1 MRVPAA
7 DDRIRIDRRT
17 FLVAGAVL
25 VVSCS
30 QGSSTNDQPR
40 AGTPGRNVP
49 APSGVV
55 RTTWG
60 RDPFALGAYS
70 FLAVGATPTM
80 REWLAEPI
88 ADRVFFAGEATDG
101 ASPSTVHGALAS
113 GRRAADQ
120 VRAVAGR
127 SDSVAVI
134 GAGAAG
140 AQAARRLRDA
150 GFAVTVFEARDRVGG
165 RLHTVQPAGWPIPI
179 ERGASWVH
187 DTDASDLAGVL
198 RRLGIA
204 TTPFDYEHRALG
216 RDGAALRDPDEYVED
231 AVAAMERAIEWA
243 DERDPDRSIAEA
255 LRESGAAASVDPV
268 ALRHLLASEVVT
280 ELAADA
286 TEISAHWGFEE
297 GTEGDDLLVVGGYGY
312 LVDALL
318 DGIDVRLSSPLRRI
332 GYGGAR
338 VDLTIEGGNASFDR
352 VIVTVPLGVLKSGT
366 VAFDPP
372 LPQRHRRAIDGIGFG
387 LIDKLWLRFD
397 SRFWSDDALMWTI
410 VDDDGFAEWFNLAPV
425 TGEPVLLSIVGGSR
439 ARELQEL
446 SDEQAVARA
455 IRSLQKL
462 VDAGW

>member
-1 MRVPAA
+1 MSNAEPGM
-7 DDRIRIDRRT
+7 RIDRRT
-17 FLVAGAVL
+17 FLVAGAML

-30 QGSSTNDQPR
+30 QGSSSTDQPR
-40 AGTPGRNVP
+40 AGRGGSVP
-49 APSGVV
+49 TPSGVV

-80 REWLAEPI
+80 REWLTEPI
-88 ADRVFFAGEATDG
+88 GGRVFFAGEATDG

-113 GRRAADQ
+113 GKRVADQ
-120 VRAVAGR
+120 VRAVAAR
-127 SDSVAVI
+127 SDSIAII
-134 GAGAAG
+134 GAGIAG
-140 AQAARRLRDA
+140 AQAARVLRDA
-150 GFAVTVFEARDRVGG
+150 GFAVTVHEARDRVGG
-165 RLHTVQPAGWPIPI
+165 RLDTVQPEGWPIPV

-198 RRLGIA
+198 RRLGVA
-204 TTPFDYEHRALG
+204 TTPFDYEHRSLG
-216 RDGAALRDPDEYVED
+216 RDGAALRDPDGYVED
-231 AVAAMERAIEWA
+231 AVVSVEQAIEWA
-243 DERDPDRSIAEA
+243 DGRDRDVSIADA
-255 LRESGAAASVDPV
+255 LRESGAAATVDPV

-280 ELAADA
+280 ELAAEA

-297 GTEGDDLLVVGGYGY
+297 GTEGDDLLVVGGYGR

-318 DGIDVRLSSPLRRI
+318 DGVDVRLSSPARRVA
-332 GYGGAR
+332 YGGAR
-338 VDLTIEGGNASFDR
+338 VDLTTDGGVASFDR
-352 VIVTVPLGVLKSGT
+352 VIVTVPLGVLKAGT
-366 VAFDPP
+366 IVFDPP

-397 SRFWSDDALMWTI
+397 TRFWSDEALMWTI

-425 TGEPVLLSIVGGSR
+425 TGEPVLLAIVGGSR
-439 ARELQEL
+439 AREMQEL

-455 IRSLQKL
+455 MRSLQKL